1 VHGAIGFTEEYE
13 LQRLTRRMWQ
23 WRSEHGG
30 AAACF
35 EAIGA
40 RVLAQPRV
48 GVWERVVRATG

>member
-1 VHGAIGFTEEYE
+1 
-13 LQRLTRRMWQ
+13 MWQ

-40 RVLAQPRV
+40 RVLAEPRV
-48 GVWERVVRATG
+48 GVWDRVVKLTR